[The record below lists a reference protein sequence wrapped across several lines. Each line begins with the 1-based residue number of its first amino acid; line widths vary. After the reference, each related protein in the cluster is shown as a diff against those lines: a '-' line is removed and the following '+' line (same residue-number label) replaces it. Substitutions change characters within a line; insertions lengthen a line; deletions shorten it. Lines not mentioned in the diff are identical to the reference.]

1 MARIHRRAQE
11 VRKLSDG
18 DLAKEWEETYR
29 RLFSLRLQWT
39 TRQITNY
46 QEVANTRRR
55 IARLKTIQRQRQL
68 RQTSAKKEEDGGD
81 SLRCPKDPRG
91 RGSRRQDARE

>member
-1 MARIHRRAQE
+1 MARINRRAQE

-18 DLAKEWEETYR
+18 DLAKELEEAHR

-46 QEVANTRRR
+46 HEVASTRRR

-68 RQTSAKKEEDGGD
+68 RQASAKKE
-81 SLRCPKDPRG
+81 
-91 RGSRRQDARE
+91 

>member
-1 MARIHRRAQE
+1 MARINRRAEE

-18 DLAKEWEETYR
+18 DLAKELEEAHR

-46 QEVANTRRR
+46 QEVANNRRR

-68 RQTSAKKEEDGGD
+68 RQASAKKE
-81 SLRCPKDPRG
+81 
-91 RGSRRQDARE
+91 